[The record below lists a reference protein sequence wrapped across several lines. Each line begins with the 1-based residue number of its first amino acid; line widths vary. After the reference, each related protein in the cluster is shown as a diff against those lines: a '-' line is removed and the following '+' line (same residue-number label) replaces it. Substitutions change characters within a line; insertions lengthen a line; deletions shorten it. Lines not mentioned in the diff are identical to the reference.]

1 MVKKAFLKAKV
12 YQIVMYIRIS
22 REDDDVGI
30 TSKKTESNSITNQ
43 RNLLYEFI
51 HKQFT
56 GGQEGFDKYEIT
68 EKCDDGYSG
77 KKFERPGFMEM
88 MEMAENNLVDCIIV
102 KDFSRLGRD
111 YVETGNYIEQVFP
124 KLGIRFISVNDHY
137 DSSKNINRAAGL
149 DVAFKN
155 VIYDFYSRDTSKKLR
170 NVRRKMAER
179 GEFASANAPYGYMKS
194 RQDKH
199 KLVINPDTAPV
210 VRQIF
215 ELRLA
220 GMSGLKITEMLNAQ
234 CIPSPA
240 QYAIN
245 TKTGMDWR
253 KVNEITGWDNSKV
266 IAILKDE
273 RYTGVMVS
281 LKRTLKGVY
290 GKDTKVDKKDWLRV
304 EGTHEA
310 IIPPEMFK
318 QVQNIMLNFEKNPY
332 KINRYNPFTC
342 GLCGRKLSKCS
353 NKIFYYCRYGSV
365 NPEAGCYKAR
375 YETDVL
381 QGIVLEELKLHLKE
395 FTEFQKIYD
404 AMPLNNVPVQD
415 NIQIYENTLE
425 KLSFSK
431 TSMYEQYKDGKLTK
445 EEYLDQKK
453 AVLDQIKQYEEMV
466 RSAKL
471 EQMQNDKEHNKI
483 KRFGDLVYKYQ
494 NIQELTKEVQ
504 ETFIDKVIVYSK
516 ERLKIIWK
524 FEDVFDIIYKNKND
538 NSQRI

>member
-1 MVKKAFLKAKV
+1 
-12 YQIVMYIRIS
+12 MYIRIS

-30 TSKKTESNSITNQ
+30 NPEKSESNSITNQ
-43 RNLLYEFI
+43 RNLLYGFI
-51 HKQFT
+51 HKKFT
-56 GGQEGFDKYEIT
+56 KGQEGFGKYKVT

-111 YVETGNYIEQVFP
+111 YVETGNYLEQVFP

-137 DSSKNINRAAGL
+137 DSSKNINQAAGL

-155 VIYDFYSRDTSKKLR
+155 LIYDFYSRDTSKKLR
-170 NVRRKMAER
+170 DVRRKMAER

-194 RQDKH
+194 VKDKH
-199 KLVINPDTAPV
+199 KLLINPDTAPV
-210 VRQIF
+210 VKQIF
-215 ELRLA
+215 ELKLA

-253 KVNEITGWDNSKV
+253 KINEMTGWDNSKV

-281 LKRTLKGVY
+281 LKRTSKGIY

-310 IIPPEMFK
+310 IISPEMFR
-318 QVQNIMLNFEKNPY
+318 QVQNIMLDFEKNPC
-332 KINRYNPFTC
+332 KTSRYNPFIC
-342 GLCGRKLSKCS
+342 GVCGRKLSKCS
-353 NKIFYYCRYGSV
+353 NKTFYYCRYGNV
-365 NPEAGCYKAR
+365 NPEAGCHKAK
-375 YETDVL
+375 YETDAL
-381 QGIVLEELKLHLKE
+381 YRIVLEELKLHLKG
-395 FTEFQKIYD
+395 FTEIQKVYD
-404 AMPLNNVPVQD
+404 AITLNNVSVQD
-415 NIQIYENTLE
+415 NIPMYENALE

-431 TSMYEQYKDGKLTK
+431 TAMYEQYKDGKLTK
-445 EEYLDQKK
+445 EEYIDKKK
-453 AVLDQIKQYEEMV
+453 AVSEQIKQYEEMLK
-466 RSAKL
+466 SAKL
-471 EQMQNDKEHNKI
+471 EKTENDKEYNKI
-483 KRFGDLVYKYQ
+483 KKARDLVYKYQ
-494 NIQELTKEVQ
+494 NMQELTKEVQ
-504 ETFIDKVIVYSK
+504 ETFIDRIIVYSK

-524 FEDVFDIIYKNKND
+524 FEDVFYII
-538 NSQRI
+538 

>member
-1 MVKKAFLKAKV
+1 M
-12 YQIVMYIRIS
+12 I
-22 REDDDVGI
+22 
-30 TSKKTESNSITNQ
+30 
-43 RNLLYEFI
+43 
-51 HKQFT
+51 
-56 GGQEGFDKYEIT
+56 
-68 EKCDDGYSG
+68 

-124 KLGIRFISVNDHY
+124 KLGIHFISVNDYY
-137 DSSKNINRAAGL
+137 DSSKNINQAAGL

-194 RQDKH
+194 KQDKH

-215 ELRLA
+215 ELKLA
-220 GMSGLKITEMLNAQ
+220 GMSGLKITEMLNTQ

-290 GKDTKVDKKDWLRV
+290 GKDTKTDKKDWLRV

-310 IIPPEMFK
+310 IISPEMFG

-332 KINRYNPFTC
+332 KINGYNPFTC
-342 GLCGRKLSKCS
+342 GVCGRKLSKCS
-353 NKIFYYCRYGSV
+353 NKTFYYCRYGSV
-365 NPEAGCYKAR
+365 NPEADCYKAK

-381 QGIVLEELKLHLKE
+381 HGIILEELKLHLKE
-395 FTEFQKIYD
+395 FTEFQKVYD

-415 NIQIYENTLE
+415 NIPIYENTLE

-453 AVLDQIKQYEEMV
+453 AVSDQIKQYKEMV

-483 KRFGDLVYKYQ
+483 KKFRDLVYKYQ

-504 ETFIDKVIVYSK
+504 EAFIDKVIVYSK

-524 FEDVFDIIYKNKND
+524 FEDVFDLIYKNKNN

>member
-1 MVKKAFLKAKV
+1 MAKKEILKAKA

-22 REDDDVGI
+22 REDDDIGI
-30 TSKKTESNSITNQ
+30 NSKKIESNSITNQ
-43 RNLLYEFI
+43 RNLLYGFI

-56 GGQEGFDKYEIT
+56 EEQEGFNKYEIT

-111 YVETGNYIEQVFP
+111 YVEIGNYIEQVFP
-124 KLGIRFISVNDHY
+124 KLGIRFISVNDYY
-137 DSSKNINRAAGL
+137 DSSKNINQGAGL

-194 RQDKH
+194 KQDKH

-215 ELRLA
+215 ELKLA

-245 TKTGMDWR
+245 TRTGMDWR

-281 LKRTLKGVY
+281 LKRTLKGIY
-290 GKDTKVDKKDWLRV
+290 GKDTKTDKKDWLRV
-304 EGTHEA
+304 EGTHET
-310 IIPPEMFK
+310 IIPPEMFG

-342 GLCGRKLSKCS
+342 GVCGRKLSKCS
-353 NKIFYYCRYGSV
+353 NKTFYYCRYGSV
-365 NPEAGCYKAR
+365 NPEADCYKAK
-375 YETDVL
+375 YETEVL
-381 QGIVLEELKLHLKE
+381 QGIILEELKLHLKE
-395 FTEFQKIYD
+395 FTEFQKVYD
-404 AMPLNNVPVQD
+404 AMPLNNVSLQD
-415 NIQIYENTLE
+415 NILMYENTLE

-431 TSMYEQYKDGKLTK
+431 TLMYEQYKEGKLTK
-445 EEYLDQKK
+445 EEYLGKK
-453 AVLDQIKQYEEMV
+453 KEVSDQIKQYEEMANT
-466 RSAKL
+466 AKL
-471 EQMQNDKEHNKI
+471 EQTQNDKEYNKI
-483 KRFGDLVYKYQ
+483 KRFRDLVYKYQ

-504 ETFIDKVIVYSK
+504 EAFIDKVIVYSK
-516 ERLKIIWK
+516 GRLKIIWK
-524 FEDVFDIIYKNKND
+524 FEDVFDLIYKNN